1 MTISWQKIAKI
12 GASIF
17 DQAWLSGISLLISL
31 IFVKELE
38 KSEFGLYVLLFNTCL
53 FFQGIGGALLAA
65 PYTTLHTRKQGAHKK
80 GVIEIFTKGTL
91 VFAAAA
97 AMLAGLTYAAFG
109 AWSNDPLLTTAAG
122 FGFAVC
128 ILGSIAKDNTRVY
141 QYSRQDPAAAL
152 SSNLIY
158 GGMLL
163 GGIFLM
169 VQTDTVSAAGV
180 LMAIGV
186 CSAVVSVPRL
196 LKPMSNDITDIAGAN
211 AGSSAIST
219 APKANTRQLVGE
231 YWACGR
237 WAALGSLVTFLTSNT
252 YPYLAAISFSKAEV
266 ADISVAR
273 LMSMPI
279 ALIGAAW
286 FNLMR
291 SRLSEWAAEHRY
303 AVLDST
309 VKRSVVGAAALSVGV
324 AVLISV
330 SGDLVHRFF
339 GEKYANLRT
348 LNLLWTAQTGLAF
361 IKGIY
366 AATLMTG
373 DNGFKDLSRIGVIT
387 LIATVIA
394 MLLASM
400 THHSESIVLALV
412 FLEMFQIALIQRS
425 RHHMRTLR
433 CQVSS

>member
-1 MTISWQKIAKI
+1 MATNWQKIAKI

-31 IFVKELE
+31 VFVKELE

-65 PYTTLHTRKQGAHKK
+65 PYTTLHTRKQGLHKI
-80 GVIEIFTKGTL
+80 GVVEIFTKGTL
-91 VFAAAA
+91 VFAAGAA
-97 AMLAGLTYAAFG
+97 TLAGLAYAAYD
-109 AWSNDPLLTTAAG
+109 AWSDDPLLTTAAG
-122 FGFAVC
+122 IGFAAC
-128 ILGSIAKDNTRVY
+128 ILGSVAKDNIRVY
-141 QYSRQDPAAAL
+141 QYSRHDPAAAL
-152 SSNLIY
+152 NSNLVY
-158 GGMLL
+158 GCSLL
-163 GGIFLM
+163 GIIFLM

-180 LMAIGV
+180 LLAIGT
-186 CSAVVSVPRL
+186 CSAIVSVPRL
-196 LKPMSNDITDIAGAN
+196 LKAKPNDMAVAKAGAPATN
-211 AGSSAIST
+211 TVSE
-219 APKANTRQLVGE
+219 PDTRQLVGE

-237 WAALGSLVTFLTSNT
+237 WAGLGSLVTFLTSNT

-273 LMSMPI
+273 LLSMPI
-279 ALIGAAW
+279 ALLGAAW

-291 SRLSEWAAEHRY
+291 SRLSQWAAEHRY
-303 AVLDST
+303 DVLDAT
-309 VKRSVVGAAALSVGV
+309 VRKSVLGAAALSVTV
-324 AVLISV
+324 AVVIGV
-330 SGDLVHRFF
+330 SGDLVHHFF
-339 GEKYANLRT
+339 GEKYANLRV

-373 DNGFKDLSRIGVIT
+373 DNGFKDLSRIGVVT
-387 LIATVIA
+387 LAATVIA

-412 FLEMFQIALIQRS
+412 FLEMLQITLIQRS

>member
-1 MTISWQKIAKI
+1 MTINWQKIAKI

-38 KSEFGLYVLLFNTCL
+38 KNEFGLYVLLFNTCL

-65 PYTTLHTRKQGAHKK
+65 PYTTLHTRKQGRHKLS
-80 GVIEIFTKGTL
+80 VVEIFTKGTL
-91 VFAAAA
+91 LFAAGAA
-97 AMLAGLTYAAFG
+97 VLAGSAYAAYD
-109 AWSNDPLLTTAAG
+109 AWSDDPLLTTAAG
-122 FGFAVC
+122 IGFAAC
-128 ILGSIAKDNTRVY
+128 ILGSVAKDNTRVY
-141 QYSRQDPAAAL
+141 QYSRHDPAAAL
-152 SSNLIY
+152 NSNLVY
-158 GGMLL
+158 GCLLL
-163 GGIFLM
+163 GIIYLM
-169 VQTDTVSAAGV
+169 IQTNTVSAAGV
-180 LMAIGV
+180 LLAIGT
-186 CSAVVSVPRL
+186 CSAIVSVPRL
-196 LKPMSNDITDIAGAN
+196 LKPMPNDIAVVHSEAMSDTA
-211 AGSSAIST
+211 SA
-219 APKANTRQLVGE
+219 PNTRQLVGE

-273 LMSMPI
+273 LLSMPI
-279 ALIGAAW
+279 ALLGAAW

-291 SRLSEWAAEHRY
+291 SRLSQWAAENRHD
-303 AVLDST
+303 VLDST
-309 VKRSVVGAAALSVGV
+309 VRKSVLGAAALTVGV
-324 AVLISV
+324 AVMIAV

-339 GEKYANLRT
+339 GEKYANLRA

-373 DNGFKDLSRIGVIT
+373 DNGFKDLSRIGVVT
-387 LIATVIA
+387 LAATVIA

>member
-1 MTISWQKIAKI
+1 MATNWQKIAKI

-31 IFVKELE
+31 VFVKELE

-65 PYTTLHTRKQGAHKK
+65 PYTTLHTRKQGLHKI
-80 GVIEIFTKGTL
+80 GVVEIFTKGTL

-97 AMLAGLTYAAFG
+97 AILAGLAYAAYD
-109 AWSNDPLLTTAAG
+109 AWSDDPLLTTAAG
-122 FGFAVC
+122 MGFAVC
-128 ILGSIAKDNTRVY
+128 ILGSVAKDNTRVY
-141 QYSRQDPAAAL
+141 HYSRHDPAAAL
-152 SSNLIY
+152 NSNLVY
-158 GGMLL
+158 GCSLL
-163 GGIFLM
+163 GIIFLM

-180 LMAIGV
+180 LLAIGT
-186 CSAVVSVPRL
+186 CSAIVSVPRL
-196 LKPMSNDITDIAGAN
+196 LKARPSDMAVAKAGAPATN
-211 AGSSAIST
+211 PVSE
-219 APKANTRQLVGE
+219 PDTRQLVGE

-273 LMSMPI
+273 LLSMPI
-279 ALIGAAW
+279 ALLGAAW

-291 SRLSEWAAEHRY
+291 SRLSQWAAEHRY
-303 AVLDST
+303 DVLDAT
-309 VKRSVVGAAALSVGV
+309 VRKSVLGAAALSVAV
-324 AVLISV
+324 AVVIGV
-330 SGDLVHRFF
+330 SGDLVHHFF
-339 GEKYANLRT
+339 GEKYANLRV

-373 DNGFKDLSRIGVIT
+373 DNGFKDLSRIGVVT
-387 LIATVIA
+387 LAATVIA

-412 FLEMFQIALIQRS
+412 FLEMLQIALIQRS

>member
-1 MTISWQKIAKI
+1 MATNWQKIAKI

-38 KSEFGLYVLLFNTCL
+38 KDEFGLYVLLFNTCL

-65 PYTTLHTRKQGAHKK
+65 PYTTLHTRKHGLQKI
-80 GVIEIFTKGTL
+80 GVVEIFTRGTL
-91 VFAAAA
+91 VFAAGA
-97 AMLAGLTYAAFG
+97 AMLAGLAYATYD
-109 AWSNDPLLTTAAG
+109 AWSGDPLLTAAAG
-122 FGFAVC
+122 IGFAVC
-128 ILGSIAKDNTRVY
+128 ILGSVAKDNTRVY
-141 QYSRQDPAAAL
+141 HYSRHDPSAAL
-152 SSNLIY
+152 NSNLVY
-158 GGMLL
+158 GCLLL
-163 GGIFLM
+163 GIIFLM

-180 LMAIGV
+180 LLAIGI
-186 CSAVVSVPRL
+186 CSAIVSVPRL
-196 LKPMSNDITDIAGAN
+196 LKARPNDMAVAN
-211 AGSSAIST
+211 AGAPATST
-219 APKANTRQLVGE
+219 VPVPDSRQLVGE

-237 WAALGSLVTFLTSNT
+237 WAALGSLVTFMTSNT

-273 LMSMPI
+273 LLSMPI
-279 ALIGAAW
+279 ALLGAAW
-286 FNLMR
+286 FNMMR
-291 SRLSEWAAEHRY
+291 SRLSQWAAEHRY
-303 AVLDST
+303 DILDATVRKSVL
-309 VKRSVVGAAALSVGV
+309 GAAALSVGIA
-324 AVLISV
+324 AVIAL
-330 SGDLVHRFF
+330 SGDLVNRFF
-339 GEKYANLRT
+339 GEKYANLRVM
-348 LNLLWTAQTGLAF
+348 NFLWTAQAGLAF

-387 LIATVIA
+387 LAATVIA

-400 THHSESIVLALV
+400 TPHSESIVLALV
-412 FLEMFQIALIQRS
+412 FLEIVQIALIQRS